1 MGPLNWSSKKSN
13 SLMFTGMLTSNKKM
27 ISVDVDDLTEAKLNL
42 MMFKKPY
49 GDRTQKI
56 LNLTVLS
63 ERHRK
68 WFGNIEQSR
77 LSGLGIAKQGENSW
91 RQHKLHEAALL
102 ICMCLLFLLHIQRSF
117 CLRINKHGI
126 CLVLI

>member
-77 LSGLGIAKQGENSW
+77 LPRLVVAKQ
-91 RQHKLHEAALL
+91 
-102 ICMCLLFLLHIQRSF
+102 
-117 CLRINKHGI
+117 
-126 CLVLI
+126 

>member
-49 GDRTQKI
+49 CDQTQKI
-56 LNLTVLS
+56 LNLTVLT

-77 LSGLGIAKQGENSW
+77 LSRLAIAKQ
-91 RQHKLHEAALL
+91 
-102 ICMCLLFLLHIQRSF
+102 
-117 CLRINKHGI
+117 
-126 CLVLI
+126 